1 MRRTKRVYR
10 LGCSCGGS
18 RTEVSWPVASP
29 LRPEGGCIRNPQT
42 SWALRLHSCRAL
54 SSQPQA
60 KVNPLLDRP
69 KTTKVKCNPS
79 ARVLPMCQGES
90 VTHVSERTQTH
101 ETRVVPCLYREPKFF
116 SSSHLRANLSHPTL
130 RPTDTFSLQK
140 STSRRLRCRYKKPAT
155 FNLEPS
161 NPFPLTTN
169 HLPLF
174 SWFFF

>member
-18 RTEVSWPVASP
+18 RTEASWPVASPP

-69 KTTKVKCNPS
+69 KTTKVKCHPS

-90 VTHVSERTQTH
+90 VTHVSERT
-101 ETRVVPCLYREPKFF
+101 VPCLYRELAFF
-116 SSSHLRANLSHPTL
+116 HELSLRHSDTPSAESRFPRIRGSSPGSISN
-130 RPTDTFSLQK
+130 
-140 STSRRLRCRYKKPAT
+140 LRCRFSQKPQ
-155 FNLEPS
+155 
-161 NPFPLTTN
+161 
-169 HLPLF
+169 
-174 SWFFF
+174 